1 VPYPTDT
8 DWAHDDAATKQYD
21 GYKVQAV
28 INELNGFDHSGT
40 QKVGVPAIL
49 GTNFQ
54 TVSVAEKV
62 DSPSTLTK
70 NANGTYTEGP
80 TELAGYYPGTTTP
93 RPLLASALDYVNA
106 QLQRI
111 VDTIQHDGLASST
124 AIIVTA
130 KHGQSPQDPL
140 QLKRIPDGPIIDA
153 INAAWTAQTGDQNKL
168 IVAGTDDDLW
178 QSYLSVKTQAA
189 ADFVKNYLW
198 NHSATAVL
206 YNNDGVNRGTEQV
219 AHSGLAQI
227 YAGHE
232 AADFFGVP
240 YSDPRYPDVF
250 GRVQVGTVYTG
261 GTKIAEHGGD
271 NPGDRDVPL
280 LVYAPGTVPHSR
292 SHSWVE
298 TTQVAPTILHLL
310 GLDPGSLNAV
320 RKEGTKVLPGIG

>member
-1 VPYPTDT
+1 
-8 DWAHDDAATKQYD
+8 
-21 GYKVQAV
+21 VQ
-28 INELNGFDHSGT
+28 
-40 QKVGVPAIL
+40 
-49 GTNFQ
+49 
-54 TVSVAEKV
+54 
-62 DSPSTLTK
+62 
-70 NANGTYTEGP
+70 
-80 TELAGYYPGTTTP
+80 
-93 RPLLASALDYVNA
+93 
-106 QLQRI
+106 
-111 VDTIQHDGLASST
+111 TIQRDGLASST
-124 AIIVTA
+124 AIIITA

-140 QLKRIPDGPIIDA
+140 ALKRIKDGPIIDA
-153 INAAWTAQTGDQNKL
+153 INAAWTAQTGDQNNL

-198 NHSATAVL
+198 NHSATATL
-206 YNNDGVNRGTEQV
+206 YSNDGVDRGTEQV

-227 YAGHE
+227 YAGRE

-280 LVYAPGTVPHSR
+280 LVYSPRAVPHSNV
-292 SHSWVE
+292 HAWVE

-310 GLDPGSLNAV
+310 GLDPSALEAV
-320 RKEGTKVLPGIG
+320 QQEGTKVLPGIG